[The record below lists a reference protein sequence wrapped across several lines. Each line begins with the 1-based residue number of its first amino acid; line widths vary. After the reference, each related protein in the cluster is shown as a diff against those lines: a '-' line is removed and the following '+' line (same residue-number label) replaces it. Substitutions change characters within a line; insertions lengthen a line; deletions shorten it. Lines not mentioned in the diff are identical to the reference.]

1 MMRALM
7 LIVILGMNGAFA
19 ESPIKDKE
27 SSVSKTNQPSA
38 AEVIHVATALDH
50 LTVLEF
56 GEPVTMAAAGS
67 QLFQIERH
75 EDKVLIKPLK
85 NGASTDLFVWTAT
98 RRFTFELESSGEV
111 SHMNFAI
118 DNQPPAPK
126 PVVDESARL
135 DEIADMA
142 LTRAFLGAERID
154 SSLVKDVKDGITIR
168 VEHVYRSRSS
178 TYVHYAVVNRNRTPY
193 RIPDPAVALAVPA
206 ESAVSV
212 RGLRGVQ
219 LNRSLAEKL
228 GPVRAEVL
236 DLAHAE
242 IEKADIGPGEE
253 SQGVVAVR
261 RRLDSPA
268 VLRLSFGND
277 AGLIEIWVVL

>member
-7 LIVILGMNGAFA
+7 LIVILGLNWAVA
-19 ESPIKDKE
+19 ERPKM
-27 SSVSKTNQPSA
+27 NQPSA
-38 AEVIHVATALDH
+38 GEVIPVATALDH

-67 QLFQIERH
+67 QAFQIERH

-85 NGASTDLFVWTAT
+85 NGVSTDLFVWTPT

-126 PVVDESARL
+126 PVIDESARL

-142 LTRAFLGAERID
+142 LTRAFLGAQRID

-168 VEHVYRSRSS
+168 VEHVYQSRSS
-178 TYVHYAVVNRNRTPY
+178 TYIHYTVVNRNRTPY
-193 RIPDPAVALAVPA
+193 RIPEPTLALAISA
-206 ESAVSV
+206 EPAVSV

-219 LNRSLAEKL
+219 LNRALSEKL
-228 GPVRAEVL
+228 GPVRTEAFA
-236 DLAHAE
+236 LAYAE

-253 SQGVVAVR
+253 SQGVIAIR
-261 RRLDSPA
+261 RRIDSFT
-268 VLRLSFGND
+268 VLKLSFGND
-277 AGLIEIWVVL
+277 SGLIEVFLVL